1 MNGKKWADR
10 LPLSDLEG
18 LILFGS
24 ALALRH
30 DRRDPR
36 QEPAPFSDHVK
47 AWADQPEPSSWADL
61 VGPESPRWCKI
72 EDDCSGLHDALCSL
86 AWRDVDLSKAEN
98 LRFSDF
104 VFLPEDLWPR
114 PYLTWLVVPKRSKR
128 APYVDQETP
137 ISRHPDALLCDA
149 MSLFEKWW
157 KWHLAPSPRPGL
169 TDVAFGYRPE
179 HLHFMNYVAEACEGP
194 VPPNRPAGSGYH
206 DAARSAASYAWRLL
220 YRAGEEGRTLS
231 ISQAVRDSLSC
242 FAISSRK
249 PEVAGDLEE
258 TIVAISPDQAEKRV
272 RKILEAIIRFEPPR

>member
-1 MNGKKWADR
+1 
-10 LPLSDLEG
+10 LEG

-30 DRRDPR
+30 DWRDLR
-36 QEPAPFSDHVK
+36 QEPVPFSDHVK
-47 AWADQPEPSSWADL
+47 AWTDQPEPGSWADL

-72 EDDCSGLHDALCSL
+72 EDDCAGLHDALCSL
-86 AWRDVDLSKAEN
+86 AGRDVDLSKAAN

-137 ISRHPDALLCDA
+137 ISRHPDTLLCDA
-149 MSLFEKWW
+149 LSLFQKWW
-157 KWHLAPSPRPGL
+157 KWHVAPSLRNRL
-169 TDVAFGYRPE
+169 ADFAFGNRPE
-179 HLHFMNYVAEACEGP
+179 EYHFINYVAEVCEEP
-194 VPPNRPAGSGYH
+194 QPCNRPVGSGYQ
-206 DAARSAASYAWRLL
+206 DAAHSAASYAWRLL
-220 YRAGEEGRTLS
+220 YRAGEEGRALS

-249 PEVAGDLEE
+249 PEAEGDLEE
-258 TIVAISPDQAEKRV
+258 TILAISPDQAEKRV
-272 RKILEAIIRFEPPR
+272 RKLLEAIIRLEPPRRPLER